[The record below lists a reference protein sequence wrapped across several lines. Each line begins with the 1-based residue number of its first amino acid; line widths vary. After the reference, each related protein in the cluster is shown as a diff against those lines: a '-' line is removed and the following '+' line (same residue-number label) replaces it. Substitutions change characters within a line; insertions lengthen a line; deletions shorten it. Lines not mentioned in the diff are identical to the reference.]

1 MTPAHD
7 ELKADAAAYALGS
20 LEPAERRAFEA
31 HLAECVECA
40 DEVRSLQLV
49 TGALAQS
56 TPQRTPRPELRDRV
70 LGSLGPTLHDKPS
83 PVQGGRILRWLP
95 LAASLV
101 LTVGVGLYAGGL
113 QTRVADLEARLQEA
127 IVAANAADRQV
138 VEARTVAVQAQSA
151 MAVLAALD
159 VARIDLAGQPAAPQ
173 ARARA
178 LWSRDRGMVFTVAN
192 LPPAPEGR
200 VYQVWVVTADAP
212 ISAGLLMPDAGGG
225 GSAYFATAPD
235 IPAPVALA
243 VTLEPAGGV
252 PAPTGERFLIGTPTA
267 L

>member
-31 HLAECVECA
+31 HLAACVECA
-40 DEVRSLQLV
+40 EEVRSLQLV

-56 TPQRTPRPELRDRV
+56 APQRTPRPELRDRV
-70 LGSLGPTLHDKPS
+70 LRALGPALHDKPA
-83 PVQGGRILRWLP
+83 PQGGRILNWLP
-95 LAASLV
+95 LAASLL
-101 LTVGVGLYAGGL
+101 LTIGVGLYARGL
-113 QTRVADLEARLQEA
+113 QTRVADLETRLQDA
-127 IVAANAADRQV
+127 VVAAAAADRQV
-138 VEARTVAVQAQSA
+138 VEARQVAAQAQSA
-151 MAVLAALD
+151 MGVLAALD

-212 ISAGLLMPDAGGG
+212 ISAGLLMPDAVGG

-235 IPAPVALA
+235 IPAPVAVA